1 MSNVR
6 QINQDSIKAFP
17 IIIIGCG
24 FGGIGMGIKL
34 KEAGIHSFTIFER
47 ADEVG
52 GTWRDNTY
60 PGCACDVP
68 SYVYSFSFEPNPNW
82 SNIFGHQPEI
92 QQYLLDCVAKHQL
105 RSHIR
110 FNTAVVK
117 AEFDEE
123 KGLWTLTTDSGETH
137 QARMVVSAVGG
148 LTDPALPEIEGIE
161 DFKGEMFHTAR
172 WNKNYDYHNKR
183 VAVIGTGCS
192 AVQVIPSIQPKV
204 AHLDVFQRTAAWVM
218 PRHDFSIGHQ
228 FKSYLARF
236 PQLQSAIR
244 GMLYWGSEALAPFLI
259 LDSKWLSKPFEA
271 LAYRNL
277 KKHVK
282 DPELRDKL
290 TPHFQFGCKRMIVS
304 DDYYPALTK
313 DNVSLITSPIERVTA
328 EGIITQD
335 GEHHQLDCIIL
346 ATGFDLSL
354 AASPF
359 EIYGRHGRALN
370 EDWAADG
377 AYAYKGVSIAGY
389 PNWFSIMGPNTGP
402 GHTSVL
408 IYTEAQINYIMQA
421 IDSLKEHK
429 LKYVDVRQDVMDEYN
444 IGLQKRMKHTVWTS
458 GSCVSWYLNADGT
471 NHALYPGF
479 AAEYCHR
486 LKQFKLH
493 EYQVALNDAEEDVPI
508 SVATG

>member
-1 MSNVR
+1 MSN
-6 QINQDSIKAFP
+6 IHHIKQHTSEEFP
-17 IIIIGCG
+17 IVIIGCG

-34 KEAGIHSFTIFER
+34 REAGIHSFTIFER

-82 SNIFGHQPEI
+82 SNIFGQQQEI

-117 AEFDEE
+117 AEFNDEE
-123 KGLWTLTTDSGETH
+123 GIWNLTTESGEIH
-137 QARMVVSAVGG
+137 QARVVITAVGG
-148 LTDPALPEIEGIE
+148 LTDPALPDITGIN

-172 WNKNYDYHNKR
+172 WNNDYDYGNKR

-192 AVQVIPSIQPKV
+192 AVQVIPSIQPDV
-204 AHLDVFQRTAAWVM
+204 AHLDVFQRTPAWIM
-218 PRHDFSIGHQ
+218 PRHDFTISQ
-228 FKSYLARF
+228 KFKSFLAKY
-236 PQLQSAIR
+236 PKVQSAIR
-244 GMLYWGSEALAPFLI
+244 GVLYWGSESLAPFLI

-277 KKHVK
+277 TKHVE
-282 DPELRDKL
+282 DPELRQKL

-304 DDYYPALTK
+304 DDYYPALTQE
-313 DNVSLITSPIERVTA
+313 NVALITSPIERITEDGIVTK
-328 EGIITQD
+328 D
-335 GEHHQLDCIIL
+335 GVHHALDCIVL

-359 EIYGRHGRALN
+359 EIQGRDQRSLN
-370 EDWAADG
+370 DEWSVDG

-408 IYTEAQINYIMQA
+408 IYTEAQINYIMGGIQT
-421 IDSLKEHK
+421 LKTQN

-444 IGLQKRMKHTVWTS
+444 RNIQKRMKHTVWTG
-458 GSCVSWYLNADGT
+458 GSCVSWYLNADGS

-479 AAEYCHR
+479 ATEYCHGI
-486 LKQFKLH
+486 KQFKLN
-493 EYQVALNDAEEDVPI
+493 EYETTLYPQVQDLP
-508 SVATG
+508 ATSAAG